1 MTNSIFTTISA
12 LALTSVVTFAVTPAS
27 SQVRPSPPP
36 ATQPVPAP
44 VDPKEVHVTGC
55 LKAWEGV
62 MAGTAGAPGAAATMD
77 GQFLLTGAETD
88 AAAGTPAT
96 TPPGEKRFIV
106 RGDTG
111 VNLVA
116 HVNHQVRLTG
126 KFADMSGHAM
136 SAKKDEAKPAMPA
149 EMTLATI
156 TVSAVT
162 MINAACSAAS
172 Q

>member
-1 MTNSIFTTISA
+1 MTKSIFTTFSA
-12 LALTSVVTFAVTPAS
+12 LAVTGIVSFAATPAA
-27 SQVRPSPPP
+27 SQVRPAPPA
-36 ATQPVPAP
+36 ATQPVPAA
-44 VDPKEVHVTGC
+44 DPKEVHVTGC

-88 AAAGTPAT
+88 ATTQTPAT
-96 TPPGEKRFIV
+96 ATPPGEKRFIV

-136 SAKKDEAKPAMPA
+136 SARKDEAKPAMPA
-149 EMTLATI
+149 EMTLQTI

-162 MINAACSAAS
+162 MINAACTAAS
-172 Q
+172 R